1 MQLWGGKVGLEID
14 LRIDVWIK
22 VCIQERKHWTSMRE
36 RGDGRWERGEGRG
49 ERRTQGLN
57 SV

>member
-36 RGDGRWERGEGRG
+36 RGDGRGERGEGRG
-49 ERRTQGLN
+49 EHRG
-57 SV
+57 